1 MTWFLTAALYAVI
14 SCLVPATFISKFTF
28 VDNVHF
34 LKCVLMSLTSCQLYF
49 FSHILLFK
57 KCSIEFWVCKYILFP
72 IKILAKK
79 RYTERCVYSMKLGIK
94 TQEMF
99 YEKNINWGNVCGMY
113 LMVLQEPTGICSQE
127 PIVKFS
133 GI

>member
-1 MTWFLTAALYAVI
+1 
-14 SCLVPATFISKFTF
+14 
-28 VDNVHF
+28 
-34 LKCVLMSLTSCQLYF
+34 
-49 FSHILLFK
+49 
-57 KCSIEFWVCKYILFP
+57 
-72 IKILAKK
+72 
-79 RYTERCVYSMKLGIK
+79 MKLGIK